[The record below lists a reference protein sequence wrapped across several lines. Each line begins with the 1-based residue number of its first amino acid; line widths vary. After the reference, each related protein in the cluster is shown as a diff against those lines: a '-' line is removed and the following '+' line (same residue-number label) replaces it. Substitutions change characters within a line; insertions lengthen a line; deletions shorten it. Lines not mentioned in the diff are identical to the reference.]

1 MRFYVDR
8 AGFNVN
14 SFDFIK
20 TTRQIGD
27 ISTKFMAAETT
38 DEYGIQMNTNKFLS
52 YLDKIDFDDFEI
64 LVNGSSIPIGSIS
77 MDVTNPKIINFRLNY
92 TLNYSDEIKIS
103 YDGDQIVSTDGSN
116 LELFSLKNVRNNIA
130 FVHQIPTKIESE
142 SYTFQEGVELEETTD
157 VGGGFNI
164 AYLDPNDY
172 LDYEINVK
180 NSGEYQINYRTAA
193 QFGTGSIRL
202 QFLDTSGFISEIDNP
217 IFLSTGNWQ
226 SWKTT
231 SEVVQL
237 KAGRYTM
244 RVLIT
249 QAPFNLNWIE
259 FIAKSLSTKD
269 KIFQSNSISLFPN
282 PSNNLFNIQFTT
294 DRIQDINLTI
304 YDFSGKTIS
313 SQNYLKTLSL
323 NEQISLI
330 GYPTGIY
337 LVKLRLDNGPVFTK
351 RIIKTNQ

>member
-1 MRFYVDR
+1 MQ
-8 AGFNVN
+8 
-14 SFDFIK
+14 FI
-20 TTRQIGD
+20 
-27 ISTKFMAAETT
+27 
-38 DEYGIQMNTNKFLS
+38 
-52 YLDKIDFDDFEI
+52 
-64 LVNGSSIPIGSIS
+64 
-77 MDVTNPKIINFRLNY
+77 
-92 TLNYSDEIKIS
+92 
-103 YDGDQIVSTDGSN
+103 
-116 LELFSLKNVRNNIA
+116 
-130 FVHQIPTKIESE
+130 
-142 SYTFQEGVELEETTD
+142 
-157 VGGGFNI
+157 
-164 AYLDPNDY
+164 
-172 LDYEINVK
+172 
-180 NSGEYQINYRTAA
+180 
-193 QFGTGSIRL
+193 
-202 QFLDTSGFISEIDNP
+202 DTSGFISEIDNP

-269 KIFQSNSISLFPN
+269 KISQSNSISLFPN

-337 LVKLRLDNGPVFTK
+337 LVKLRLDNGSVFTK